1 MEDTKKESSWI
12 DRLSLR
18 VQQALFAGVTYVLL
32 LVVCLLA
39 ISPEKYDLSVGDVAP
54 KTITA
59 SKDIVDEITTE
70 RRRQAAASAVSP
82 VYYKDDTISDT
93 VLADMDAVFSELRAV
108 RELGTQIKA
117 GWVDGEGSFDD
128 EDYDRAGGLLTRLT
142 LSTYQMRTLMNTSEL
157 DFETLYQMLI
167 SATRTT
173 LVSTITEGQINDS
186 INNIQQIVAY
196 NTRTDLWYNIA
207 IPTLRVC
214 LKPNMLIDQTA
225 TEENRQRAYEAVEPT
240 VYKQDQNIVVK
251 GDRVNAEQIA
261 VLEALGLL
269 RGDSSDLGLYAGT
282 AGLLA
287 LLLAAIYLFVFMFEP
302 KLLTAGKSGLVLLIA
317 GVLTVALSLIF
328 GRYVSV
334 NAMPVV
340 LAAML
345 VVNLLGA
352 RAAYVVNFAV
362 MLLLTFLTVKGTG
375 LETAQT
381 LSTLLMTAIGGTSAI
396 FLLRKNASRVY
407 VLVSGL
413 IVGVINFVVLLTIGA
428 LTESNVYNLFGYASH
443 SIIGSFISA
452 IFCVGL
458 QPMLEATF
466 NLVTPAK
473 LIELSNPNQ
482 PLLRRLMIETP
493 GTYHHCMI
501 VANLAEAAA
510 EAVGADALLARVG
523 AYYHDIGKLVRPTFF
538 KENQIGENPHD
549 KTDPRV
555 STAILTQHTTDGVEL
570 AHKHHLPEQIVD
582 MIRQHHG
589 DTPVMYFYAKTVKMM
604 GDENVDLDDF
614 RYEGPKPQTAE
625 AAILMLADTVEAAVR
640 SIPDPTR
647 EKIAQMIRKLVRGKM
662 EDGQLDE
669 CTLSFRDIDKICAA
683 FENVLKGVFHE
694 RIEYPK
700 VDMRKSQRGG
710 HNRAKTDKPQNA
722 PEEKK

>member
-1 MEDTKKESSWI
+1 MEDVLKKVPTWI
-12 DRLSLR
+12 ERLSLR
-18 VQQALFAGVTYVLL
+18 VRQVLFCAMTYALL

-39 ISPEKYDLSVGDVAP
+39 ISPERYDLSVGDVAP
-54 KTITA
+54 QTITA
-59 SKDIVDEITTE
+59 SRDIVDEITTE
-70 RRRQAAASAVSP
+70 RRRNAAAASVTP
-82 VYYKDDTISDT
+82 VYYKDETISDT
-93 VLADMDAVFSELRAV
+93 VLSDMDAVFSELRAV
-108 RELGTQIKA
+108 RELGAQIQQS
-117 GWVDGEGSFDD
+117 WEEGEGSYN
-128 EDYDRAGGLLTRLT
+128 EADYQRASGLLSLVS
-142 LSTYQMRTLMNTSEL
+142 LSSYQLRTLMNTSEH
-157 DFETLYQMLI
+157 DFETLYQMLV

-173 LVSTITEGQINDS
+173 LISTITEGQVNDS

-196 NTRTDLWYNIA
+196 NTRTDLWYNVA
-207 IPTLRVC
+207 IPTLRTC
-214 LKPNMLIDQTA
+214 LKANMLIDQTA
-225 TEENRQRAYEAVEPT
+225 TEENRQRAYDSVEPT

-251 GDRVNAEQIA
+251 GDRVSAEQIA

-269 RGDSSDLGLYAGT
+269 RGDRTDVWLYIGA

-287 LLLAAIYLFVFMFEP
+287 LLLAAMYLFTYLFEP
-302 KLLTAGKSGLVLLIA
+302 CLLTAGKSGLVILIA
-317 GVLTVALSLIF
+317 GMLTLGLSLIF

-334 NAMPVV
+334 NAMPGV

-345 VVNLLGA
+345 VVNLLGE
-352 RAAYVVNFAV
+352 RPAYVVNLC
-362 MLLLTFLTVKGTG
+362 MTLLLTFLTIEGTG

-381 LSTLLMTAIGGTSAI
+381 LSTLLMTTIGGTFAI
-396 FLLRKNASRVY
+396 FLLRKNASRAF
-407 VLVSGL
+407 VLLSGL
-413 IVGVINFVVLLTIGA
+413 IVGVINFVVLLAVGA
-428 LTESNVYNLFGYASH
+428 LAESNVGNLLGYASH
-443 SIIGSFISA
+443 SLIGSFISA
-452 IFCVGL
+452 VFCVGL

-493 GTYHHCMI
+493 GTYHHSMI

-510 EAVGADALLARVG
+510 EAVGADALLCRVG

-538 KENQIGENPHD
+538 KENQMGENPHD

-570 AHKHHLPEQIVD
+570 ARKHHLPEPVID

-604 GDENVDLDDF
+604 GDENVDLNDF

-625 AAILMLADTVEAAVR
+625 AAILMLSDTVEAAVR

-647 EKIAQMIRKLVRGKM
+647 EKIAAMIRKLVRGKM

-669 CTLSFRDIDKICAA
+669 CTLCFRDIDKINAA

-700 VDMRKSQRGG
+700 VDLKHSQR
-710 HNRAKTDKPQNA
+710 NA
-722 PEEKK
+722 QRHTTKAEESK

>member
-1 MEDTKKESSWI
+1 MEDALKKEPTWI
-12 DRLSLR
+12 ERLSLR
-18 VQQALFAGVTYVLL
+18 VRQTLFGVMTYVLL
-32 LVVCLLA
+32 LIVCLLA
-39 ISPEKYDLSVGDVAP
+39 ISPERYDLSVGDVAP
-54 KTITA
+54 QTITA

-70 RRRQAAASAVSP
+70 RRRNAAAAAVSP

-93 VLADMDAVFSELRAV
+93 VLTDMETVFSELRAV
-108 RELGTQIKA
+108 RELGAQIQQS
-117 GWVDGEGSFDD
+117 WPNGEGSFD
-128 EDYDRAGGLLTRLT
+128 EADYQRAGGLLSSLT
-142 LSTYQMRTLMNTSEL
+142 LSSYQLRTLMNTSEH
-157 DFETLYQMLI
+157 DFEMLYQMLV

-173 LVSTITEGQINDS
+173 LISTITEGQINDS

-196 NTRTDLWYNIA
+196 NTRTDLWYNVA
-207 IPTLRVC
+207 IPALRAC
-214 LKPNMLIDQTA
+214 LKANMLIDQTA

-251 GDRVNAEQIA
+251 GDRVSAEQIA
-261 VLEALGLL
+261 VLDALGLL
-269 RGDSSDLGLYAGT
+269 RGDGTDVWLYVGAAVVLALMLAAVFLFT
-282 AGLLA
+282 YLYEPGLL
-287 LLLAAIYLFVFMFEP
+287 V
-302 KLLTAGKSGLVLLIA
+302 AGKSGLVMLIA
-317 GVLTVALSLIF
+317 VMLTVSLSLIF

-334 NAMPVV
+334 NSMPVV

-352 RAAYVVNFAV
+352 RPAYVVNLTT
-362 MLLLTFLTVKGTG
+362 MLLLTFLTIEGTE

-381 LSTLLMTAIGGTSAI
+381 LSALLMTAIGGTSAI
-396 FLLRKNASRVY
+396 FLLRKNASRVF
-407 VLVSGL
+407 VLLSGL
-413 IVGVINFVVLLTIGA
+413 IVGVINFIVLLAIGA
-428 LTESNVYNLFGYASH
+428 LTDSNVSNLFGYASH

-452 IFCVGL
+452 VFCVGL
-458 QPMLEATF
+458 QPMLETTF

-493 GTYHHCMI
+493 GTYHHSMI

-510 EAVGADALLARVG
+510 EAVGANPLLCRVG

-538 KENQIGENPHD
+538 KENQMGENPHD

-555 STAILTQHTTDGVEL
+555 STAILTQHTVDGVEL
-570 AHKHHLPEQIVD
+570 ARKHHLPEPVID

-604 GDENVDLDDF
+604 GDENVDVNDF

-625 AAILMLADTVEAAVR
+625 AAILMLSDTVEAAVR
-640 SIPDPTR
+640 AIPDPTR
-647 EKIAQMIRKLVRGKM
+647 EKIAAMIRKLVRGKM

-669 CTLSFRDIDKICAA
+669 CTLCFRDIDKINAA

-700 VDMRKSQRGG
+700 VDLKRSQR
-710 HNRAKTDKPQNA
+710 HAQKMHT
-722 PEEKK
+722 EETK